1 MTPWVSLPR
10 RSASTIKSATTL
22 ASSERRPAA
31 SKARLMKAANAGA
44 AMRGV
49 SATFAVLAS
58 LAMRPDMSLPICACR
73 YVILIEGRLQLAF
86 LRYNVTVD
94 TGGTFSD
101 FVYLN
106 EETGE
111 LSIAKLPSTPDDP
124 SRAILAG
131 IEALLAT
138 AGEGAHIGYFCHG
151 TTVGTNALL
160 EGKGVRTGLL
170 VTEGFRGIYPV
181 GEQAR
186 PYGTAIFDVMYD
198 KPAPLVPQSLTGEVR
213 ERVDFRGNVLH
224 QLDETALRATVRE
237 LAAQNVESIAV
248 CLLFSFLHPEHE
260 ARVREIIAQEMPDCS
275 ISLSSEVLPQI
286 REYYRLSTTVINAYL
301 QPILARYIAQLDR
314 RLCGAGIAT
323 RRKYVMQSNGGMAT
337 FTAAAR
343 RAVTTVLSGPA
354 GGVTAGVLAGR
365 VNALRNI
372 ITFDMGGTSCD
383 VALIKDGEALLSSR
397 GKIEG

>member
-1 MTPWVSLPR
+1 M
-10 RSASTIKSATTL
+10 
-22 ASSERRPAA
+22 
-31 SKARLMKAANAGA
+31 ARY
-44 AMRGV
+44 R
-49 SATFAVLAS
+49 
-58 LAMRPDMSLPICACR
+58 
-73 YVILIEGRLQLAF
+73 
-86 LRYNVTVD
+86 VTVD

-124 SRAILAG
+124 SCAILAG
-131 IEALLAT
+131 IDALLAT
-138 AGEGAHIGYFCHG
+138 AGEAADIGYFCHG

-170 VTEGFRGIYPV
+170 VTEGFRGIYP
-181 GEQAR
+181 
-186 PYGTAIFDVMYD
+186 
-198 KPAPLVPQSLTGEVR
+198 
-213 ERVDFRGNVLH
+213 
-224 QLDETALRATVRE
+224 VRE

-314 RLCGAGIAT
+314 RLCGDGIAS
-323 RRKYVMQSNGGMAT
+323 RRKYVRQMSGGMAT
-337 FTAAAR
+337 FTAAA
-343 RAVTTVLSGPA
+343 
-354 GGVTAGVLAGR
+354 
-365 VNALRNI
+365 
-372 ITFDMGGTSCD
+372 
-383 VALIKDGEALLSSR
+383 
-397 GKIEG
+397 